1 MCIALTDRLF
11 KLCTLGAWLASHSPD
26 SLFWFTQSGFMIYFS
41 GLTNDSASFRFQKF
55 TGLNDKLYGH
65 HNFRD
70 ISESRLKY
78 II

>member
-1 MCIALTDRLF
+1 
-11 KLCTLGAWLASHSPD
+11 
-26 SLFWFTQSGFMIYFS
+26 MIYFS